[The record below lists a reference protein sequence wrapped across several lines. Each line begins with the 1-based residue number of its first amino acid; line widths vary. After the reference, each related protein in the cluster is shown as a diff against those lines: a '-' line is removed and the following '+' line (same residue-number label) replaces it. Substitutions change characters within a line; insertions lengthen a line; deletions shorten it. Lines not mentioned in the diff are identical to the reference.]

1 MASAIVTLKVTPNE
15 LQFLKVALECY
26 LKNIKASEYKTVDL
40 TPAEQEPGRAVNAA
54 YKLLQDIGMK

>member
-26 LKNIKASEYKTVDL
+26 LKNITASEYETVDL
-40 TPAEQEPGRAVNAA
+40 APAEQVPGRAVNAA
-54 YKLLQDIGMK
+54 HKLLQDIGMK